1 MKTLSFVI
9 PCYHSAHTIGGVV
22 AEIEAAVAARADE
35 YGYEI
40 ILVNDGSPDNTAQT
54 IAELCAQ
61 DKHIVF
67 VNLSR
72 NFGQHSALMAG
83 FAQVRG
89 DIVICLDDDGQ
100 TPACECFRLIDKVAE
115 GYDIVFAKYGNKQH
129 SLLRNLGSRFN
140 AACSHFFFDQPKD
153 LTFTSYY
160 ACLRFV
166 VDNAL
171 RYHNPFP
178 YIGGLLFQSI
188 STYTSVPINHRR
200 RTDGKSGYS
209 LRKLVGLWASGIT
222 AFSIKPLRFADYLGM
237 VIALCGFIFAI
248 ATVIQ
253 RIANP
258 NMAAG
263 WASTTSIMLIL
274 GGIIILLIGIV
285 GEYIGRIYLSI
296 NNSPQ
301 YVVRA
306 VVDPRKGDEAPA
318 EAAPADAPV
327 NPAAEPAP
335 ADEQTTLPA

>member
-9 PCYHSAHTIGGVV
+9 PCYRSAHTVGDVV
-22 AEIEAAVAARADE
+22 AEIEATVAARADE
-35 YGYEI
+35 FDYEI
-40 ILVNDGSPDNTAQT
+40 ILVNDGSPDNTAQVIT
-54 IAELCAQ
+54 GLCQ
-61 DKHIVF
+61 SDPKLIF

-83 FAQVRG
+83 FAQVSG

-100 TPACECFRLIDKVAE
+100 TPACECFRLIDKVLE
-115 GYDIVFAKYGNKQH
+115 GNDIVFAKYGNKQH
-129 SLLRNLGSRFN
+129 NWFRNLGSRFN

-188 STYTSVPINHRR
+188 STYASVPVQHRK

-209 LRKLVGLWASGIT
+209 LRKLIGLWASGVT

-237 VIALCGFIFAI
+237 CTAVAGFVFALVTI
-248 ATVIQ
+248 IQ
-253 RIANP
+253 KITNP
-258 NMAAG
+258 DMMAG
-263 WASTTSIMLIL
+263 WASTVSVLLVL
-274 GGIIILLIGIV
+274 GGLIILLIGIV

-301 YVVRA
+301 YVVRN
-306 VVDPRKGDEAPA
+306 VIDPRKGD
-318 EAAPADAPV
+318 AAPAIAPTR
-327 NPAAEPAP
+327 PAP
-335 ADEQTTLPA
+335 ADSAADEQPTLPA

>member
-1 MKTLSFVI
+1 MHKRTLSFVI
-9 PCYHSAHTIGGVV
+9 PCYRSAHTVGGVV
-22 AEIEAAVAARADE
+22 AEIEAAVATRADE
-35 YGYEI
+35 FAYEI
-40 ILVNDGSPDNTAQT
+40 ILVNDGSPDDTARVIT
-54 IAELCAQ
+54 ELCR
-61 DKHIVF
+61 DDPHLVF

-83 FAQVRG
+83 FARVSG

-100 TPACECFRLIDKVAE
+100 TPADACFSLIDKVLE
-115 GYDIVFAKYGNKQH
+115 GYDIVFARYGNKQH
-129 SLLRNLGSRFN
+129 SFLRNLGSRFN

-188 STYTSVPINHRR
+188 STYTSVPVQHRR

-222 AFSIKPLRFADYLGM
+222 AFSIKPLRFADYLGICTAIGGF
-237 VIALCGFIFAI
+237 VFALVTI
-248 ATVIQ
+248 VKK
-253 RIANP
+253 IANP
-258 NMAAG
+258 DMVAG
-263 WASTTSIMLIL
+263 WASTLSVMLIL
-274 GGIIILLIGIV
+274 GGLIILLIGVV

-301 YVVRA
+301 YVVRN
-306 VVDPRKGDEAPA
+306 VIDRR
-318 EAAPADAPV
+318 AASGPIEEP
-327 NPAAEPAP
+327 PAAWREAP
-335 ADEQTTLPA
+335 ADEQPTLPA